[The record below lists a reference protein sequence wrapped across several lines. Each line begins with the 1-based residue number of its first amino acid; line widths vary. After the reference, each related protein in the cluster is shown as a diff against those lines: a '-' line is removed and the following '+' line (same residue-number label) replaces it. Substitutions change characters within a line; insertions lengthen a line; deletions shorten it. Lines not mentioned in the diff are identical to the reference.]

1 MNERKS
7 EYTTDETHESMN
19 TVDCRYNKHTV
30 SNNEPTKQLVCSNLR
45 RDYLH
50 LAQEQ

>member
-7 EYTTDETHESMN
+7 DYTTDETHESMN
-19 TVDCRYNKHTV
+19 TVDCRYNKNTV

-45 RDYLH
+45 RDSLH
-50 LAQEQ
+50 LTQEQ